1 MLKQVVVFGSKTSED
16 IIGNM
21 IEDNLP
27 VEVTKISSDKAE
39 QIIGETESAIREQ
52 TEEEL
57 LPYIGKVDAIVL
69 CEPEMTLS
77 SVQFLRDKYPKQE
90 FVGYGQDLV
99 RVMRRE
105 QNVRVL
111 LPHTVRRM
119 TRYQKMKSECFGVE
133 ISESEY
139 DFEEIPDPSFTER
152 FLDGFVNGLIVIYT
166 PALICL
172 EDQLKERT
180 KWRATVIDMCGSL
193 FRETC
198 KALNFRGIDGGLVR
212 DLRG

>member
-1 MLKQVVVFGSKTSED
+1 MLKQVVVFGNKTSED

-27 VEVTKISSDKAE
+27 VEVTKVGSEKAR

-77 SVQFLRDKYPKQE
+77 SIQFLKDKYPEQE
-90 FVGYGQDLV
+90 FVGYGQNLSRVIKQEHTV
-99 RVMRRE
+99 RI
-105 QNVRVL
+105 L

-119 TRYQKMKSECFGVE
+119 SRYQKMKSECFGVE
-133 ISESEY
+133 ISEGEY
-139 DFEEIPDPSFTER
+139 DFEEIPGPSFTER
-152 FLDGFVNGLIVIYT
+152 FLEGFVNGLIIIYT

-180 KWRATVIDMCGSL
+180 KWRATVVDMCGSL

-198 KALNFRGIDGGLVR
+198 KALKFRGIDGGLSR
-212 DLRG
+212 DLKG